1 MSYLPGC
8 TFPRR
13 LSPTKLIFILIVSI
27 VIAIQLIIVND
38 IEDWNRNSPRDAS
51 RYILPLKN
59 TTIILPR
66 KLKDHDD
73 SLDILL
79 VVTSE
84 PKNTEQRQSIRN
96 HWKIGQKEI
105 KSFNFT
111 LIFLLG
117 LTRDSQVDSQ

>member
-51 RYILPLKN
+51 RYIWSKRDQIYQFYAYL
-59 TTIILPR
+59 
-66 KLKDHDD
+66 
-73 SLDILL
+73 SLG
-79 VVTSE
+79 
-84 PKNTEQRQSIRN
+84 PYARQP
-96 HWKIGQKEI
+96 G
-105 KSFNFT
+105 
-111 LIFLLG
+111 
-117 LTRDSQVDSQ
+117 